1 MVPEGLEDL
10 DFLLALQLRVLQNCL
25 VIRLF
30 QVFLMIL
37 QCPNCLL
44 VLVDQLVLLA
54 PLHLQGQEYQQAQVT
69 LSHQQVLVIQ
79 FVLLDQDRQ

>member
-1 MVPEGLEDL
+1 MVPEVLEDL

-37 QCPNCLL
+37 QYPDCLL
-44 VLVDQLVLLA
+44 VPVDQLVLLVQL
-54 PLHLQGQEYQQAQVT
+54 PLQGQEYQQAQVT
-69 LSHQQVLVIQ
+69 LSHQQVLAIQ
-79 FVLLDQDRQ
+79 FVLLDRDHQ